1 MPFNREEDFENAL
14 IEMLSK
20 KGWEKN
26 VIRHP
31 SEKDLL
37 QNWADILFDNNNTI
51 DRLNGARLTEDEM
64 RQLVDQISTLRT
76 PQMLN
81 GFINGRTVSIRRENP
96 ADTLHYGKEISL
108 KIFDPHEIAAGQS
121 RYQIVKQP
129 HFKAPSNIFPQRR
142 GDLMLLINGMPVI
155 HIELKKSGIPV
166 SQAYNQIEK
175 YSREG
180 IFSGIFQ
187 LIQIFVA
194 MNPEETVYFANPG
207 PDGRFNKDFYFHWAD
222 FNNVPQNDW
231 KDIATYL
238 LSIPMAHQLIGY
250 YTIADRTDGVLK
262 VLRSYQYFAVRA
274 IYDKV
279 TKRQDWKSTD
289 HQLGGYIWHTTGSGK
304 TMSSFKAA
312 QLIADSGK
320 ADKVI
325 FVIDRIEL
333 GTQSAREYRNF
344 SAEDEAIQETEN
356 TDALVGKM
364 KSPDVADT
372 LIVSSIQKLGIM
384 AEEGNIRPVDL
395 KKINQKRIVFIVDEC
410 HRSTFGETFQQ
421 IKATFPTAM
430 FFGFTG
436 TPIQDENQR
445 HQSTT
450 TDIFGDEL
458 HRYSI
463 ADGIRDGNVLGF
475 DPYKVMTYKDKELRQ
490 KVALDYVDASSVEE
504 VMNDP
509 EKERVFNKVLAMPM
523 AGHRKD
529 DGSWEPGIEDLLP
542 KTQYLTEEHMNA
554 VVDDIVDGWL
564 VLSKNHKFHAIFTV
578 PSIPQAIKY
587 YRIFKEKAP
596 QLKVTALFDPSL
608 PNDNPDKTI
617 FKENALAEIIT
628 DYKDM
633 FGQSYT
639 IAEHA
644 KFKKDLSNR
653 LAHKKPYI
661 GLEQPAQ
668 RDKRLDLLIVV
679 SQMLTGFDSKWVNT
693 LYIDKVM
700 YYEELIQAFSRTNR
714 LYSHDEK
721 PFGVIKYYSYPHT
734 MEYNI
739 QEAVKLYS
747 GNKPLGLFVSKLD
760 VNLSGMNQ
768 KFREIEQ
775 LFVSAHIENF
785 NKLPDATALRGR
797 FAVLFREYNVYL
809 DAAKVQGF
817 NWKKLTYRCPN
828 GEEITVNHDEITYN
842 TLVQRYKELFNSTGG
857 NGGGQPGEDLPY
869 DLDPHLSEIDTGK
882 IDADYMNHNF
892 ERYIKALEQPNVSK
906 EELNA
911 ILNDLSAS
919 FASLPQEEQAFA
931 EIFLHDVQ
939 SANITLE
946 PGKTFRDYIT
956 DYMTTEKDR
965 QVDCLVHTFG
975 LDRQLLRQML
985 NLSITEQN
993 INEFNR
999 FTRLKES
1006 VDKTKAKAYF
1016 ESKYGQTISLL
1027 KVNIEINNLLK
1038 RFILEGVYDVDTD
1051 VFNPSTKVI
1060 QMYPQIGEEGDMMM
1074 AAEDIFIYGSIP
1086 VDLPYTNRK
1095 ELANGNLDLVLMYAI
1110 GSNARQKTEAAGKI
1124 ALGIKEGILKDEQ
1137 MAAYK
1142 SIKYL
1147 MFHYWSNPK
1156 AYLLIKEPELVG
1168 KDEVPSEYLIR
1179 MEKDAVKYLLLD
1191 YDPQQSVDL
1200 GNVNILKTQRRG
1212 EIRYLPFVTTLE
1224 SIIDE

>member
-1 MPFNREEDFENAL
+1 MPFNNEEQFENAL

-20 KGWEKN
+20 KGWEKDF
-26 VIRHP
+26 IRHP

-37 QNWADILFDNNNTI
+37 KNWADILFDNNNTI
-51 DRLNGARLTEDEM
+51 DRLNGQRLTDGEM
-64 RQLVDQISTLRT
+64 QQLLEQISTLRT

-81 GFINGRTVSIRRENP
+81 GFINGRTVSVKRDNP
-96 ADTLHYGKEISL
+96 ADALHLGKEITL

-129 HFKAPSNIFPQRR
+129 HFAAPSNIFPTRR

-180 IFSGIFQ
+180 IFSGLFH

-250 YTIADRTDGVLK
+250 YTIADRTDGILK

-279 TKRQDWKSTD
+279 AKRRDWKSTD
-289 HQLGGYIWHTTGSGK
+289 YQLGGYIWHTTGSGK

-312 QLIADSGK
+312 QLIADSGN
-320 ADKVI
+320 ADKVV

-344 SAEDEAIQETEN
+344 SADDEAIQETEN
-356 TDALVGKM
+356 TDVLIGKM
-364 KSPDVADT
+364 KSPNVSDT
-372 LIVSSIQKLGIM
+372 LIVSSIQKLGII
-384 AEEGNIRPVDL
+384 AEGNIIRPADL

-410 HRSTFGETFQQ
+410 HRSTFGESFQQ
-421 IKATFPTAM
+421 IKATFQTAM

-445 HQSTT
+445 NQSTT
-450 TDIFGDEL
+450 TDVFGDEL

-475 DPYKVMTYKDKELRQ
+475 DPYKVMTYKDKDLKTQ
-490 KVALDYVDASSVEE
+490 VALNCAGASSVEE
-504 VMNDP
+504 AMQD
-509 EKERVFNKVLAMPM
+509 EGKARVFNRIMSLPM
-523 AGHRKD
+523 AGHYGE
-529 DGSWEPGIEDLLP
+529 DGLWISGIEDMLP
-542 KTQYLTEEHMNA
+542 ATQYQTEEHMNA
-554 VVDDIVDGWL
+554 VVDDILEGWL
-564 VLSKNHKFHAIFTV
+564 VLSKNYKFHAIFTTS
-578 PSIPQAIKY
+578 SIPQAIRY

-596 QLKVTALFDPSL
+596 NLNVTALFDPSL

-617 FKENALAEIIT
+617 FQENALAEIIT
-628 DYKDM
+628 DYKEM

-661 GLEQPAQ
+661 GLEQSAN
-668 RDKRLDLLIVV
+668 RHKRLDLLIVV

-693 LYIDKVM
+693 LYIDKLLD
-700 YYEELIQAFSRTNR
+700 YADLIQAFSRTNR
-714 LYSHDEK
+714 LYSRDEK
-721 PFGVIKYYSYPHT
+721 PFGVIKYYNHPHT

-739 QEAVKLYS
+739 KEAVRLYS
-747 GNKPLGLFVSKLD
+747 GDKPLGLFVSKLD
-760 VNLSGMNQ
+760 VNLHGMNQ
-768 KFREIEQ
+768 KFSEIAL
-775 LFVSAHIENF
+775 LFQSAHIENF
-785 NKLPDATALRGR
+785 AKLPDEVALRGR
-797 FAVLFREYNVYL
+797 FAVLFREYNQYL

-817 NWKKLTYRCPN
+817 HWKKLTYICPS
-828 GEEITVNHDEITYN
+828 GEEITVGHDVIIYN

-857 NGGGQPGEDLPY
+857 GNGGSSGDEDVPY
-869 DLDPHLSEIDTGK
+869 DLDPHLTEIDTGK
-882 IDADYMNHNF
+882 IDTDYMNHNF
-892 ERYIKALEQPNVSK
+892 ERYRKALEQPNVSE
-906 EELNA
+906 EELTA

-919 FASLPQEEQAFA
+919 FATLPQEEQRFA

-946 PGKTFRDYIT
+946 SGKTFRDYIT
-956 DYMTTEKDR
+956 DYMTTEKDQ
-965 QVDCLVHTFG
+965 QVECLFEIFG
-975 LDRQLLRQML
+975 LDKQLLKQML
-985 NLSITEQN
+985 NLDITEQN

-1006 VDKTKAKAYF
+1006 VDKAKAKAYF
-1016 ESKYGQTISLL
+1016 EAQSGQVMSML
-1027 KVNIEINNLLK
+1027 KVNIEVNNLLK
-1038 RFILEGVYDVDTD
+1038 KFLLQGVLDVELSEETSH
-1051 VFNPSTKVI
+1051 VVS
-1060 QMYPQIGEEGDMMM
+1060 MYPEYEPEILM

-1086 VDLPYTNRK
+1086 VDLPKTKR
-1095 ELANGNLDLVLMYAI
+1095 EALLDENLDLILMYAI
-1110 GSNARQKTEAAGKI
+1110 APTGRPKTEAAGKI
-1124 ALGIKEGILKDEQ
+1124 AIGIKEDLLKDEQ

-1142 SIKYL
+1142 SLKYL
-1147 MFHYWSNPK
+1147 IFHYWSNPK
-1156 AYLLIKEPELVG
+1156 AYRLTNEPLLVEPD
-1168 KDEVPSEYLIR
+1168 KVPSDYLKR
-1179 MEKDAVKYLLLD
+1179 LEKNAVKFLLLE
-1191 YDPQQSVDL
+1191 YNPQSPSDL
-1200 GNVNILKTQRRG
+1200 GNIDILKTQRRG
-1212 EIRYLPFVTTLE
+1212 EIRYMPFVTTIE
-1224 SIIDE
+1224 SITKE